1 MLPICITSFYFS
13 LFRESNLRGLSKDY
27 FLDLRYF
34 KSPSQYKVLA
44 KIFNYTPNIFR
55 KVRVCNVGNL
65 KWVLV
70 LNQGELNGD

>member
-1 MLPICITSFYFS
+1 
-13 LFRESNLRGLSKDY
+13 
-27 FLDLRYF
+27 
-34 KSPSQYKVLA
+34 LA

-55 KVRVCNVGNL
+55 KVRVFNVGDG